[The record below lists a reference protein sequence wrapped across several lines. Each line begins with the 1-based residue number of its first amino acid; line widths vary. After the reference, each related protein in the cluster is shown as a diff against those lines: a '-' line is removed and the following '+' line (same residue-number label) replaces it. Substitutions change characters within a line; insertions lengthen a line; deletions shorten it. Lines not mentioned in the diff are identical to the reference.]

1 MSNKK
6 EVKGYTLNLTA
17 RTLTITK
24 EFEEAI
30 AVGRKAECAIYNRLM
45 KQIPGLQVVRKTHA
59 TPRGYNNK
67 NGRKTRRNQF
77 KNLTYENMERFMN
90 AIPNNEEYLAE
101 YEFGRKTAAR
111 FQING
116 YALVRTWFAAQ
127 FPEYFTNPFSYL
139 RTQPKVVYMEDVQ
152 KQMAEEKAAKEDSK
166 KVG

>member
-30 AVGRKAECAIYNRLM
+30 AAGRNEECAIYNRLM
-45 KQIPGLQVVRKTHA
+45 KQVPGLQVARKTHA
-59 TPRGYNNK
+59 TPRIYDNK

-77 KNLTYENMERFMN
+77 YKLTYANMERFMN
-90 AIPNNEEYLAE
+90 AIPNNEEYLRE
-101 YEFGRKTAAR
+101 YEFGREAAAR
-111 FQING
+111 LQING
-116 YALVRTWFAAQ
+116 YTLIRSWFAAQ
-127 FPEYFTNPFSYL
+127 FPEYFTNPFVYL
-139 RTQPKVVYMEDVQ
+139 RTQPKVVYMEDIQ
-152 KQMAEEKAAKEDSK
+152 KQVAEEKAAKEATE